1 MADSI
6 LIKNML
12 KQIGLSYLSLILTD
26 RKRSAVWKKRL
37 PIAVVHSWILEDKKT
52 EFIFAVG
59 SVQWGCRNFAVIYIE
74 IYRTCIQK
82 I

>member
-52 EFIFAVG
+52 EYIFAVG
-59 SVQWGCRNFAVIYIE
+59 SVQ
-74 IYRTCIQK
+74 
-82 I
+82 